1 MGESLSDCADEIPDG
16 FVRDEIMV
24 NTLLELDRVGKTF
37 NLESGKALKVLENIS
52 ISLLEDQVLAL
63 LGPSGSGKSTCLRI
77 MCGLQESSEG
87 QVLRRGQPLEGINSD
102 VSMVFQNF
110 ALFPWETV
118 KRNIEI
124 ALLPLALERED
135 VAQRVRSAIDIVGL
149 EGFEEAYPRELSGGM
164 KQRVGVARALAMER
178 PILFLDEPFSALD
191 VLTSDTLRDEIMKIF
206 LSRKTK
212 TRSMVVVTHNIQ
224 EAVIMADRIL
234 VMGSNP
240 GHIRA
245 EFLNKLPYPRVP
257 DTPAFMELVSKI
269 HGLITE
275 TYIPDAA
282 QVSSPT
288 ARQTKA
294 PTVEVL
300 PDIQITE
307 IVGLVEAIAAEG
319 GAMDVFVL
327 STDIGKDF
335 GHTLYLVKAAELLDL
350 VDTPRQQVL
359 LTKEGRVFARA
370 DVNLR
375 KRMIHE
381 SFGRLM
387 VVQRTTELLKQS
399 ETVRIPVDELK
410 EKLSE
415 WVPNENPDVQVDI
428 LIDWGRYAEYFGYN
442 DNTKSIYLDVGQEV

>member
-1 MGESLSDCADEIPDG
+1 MND
-16 FVRDEIMV
+16 
-24 NTLLELDRVGKTF
+24 TLLELRNVSKTF
-37 NLESGKALKVLENIS
+37 VLESGKALKVLESIN
-52 ISLLEDQVLAL
+52 ISLLDGQVLAL

-77 MCGLQESSEG
+77 MCGLQDATEG
-87 QVLRRGQPLEGINSD
+87 EVFAHAQPLHGINSD
-102 VSMVFQNF
+102 VSMVFQSF
-110 ALFPWETV
+110 ALFPWETI

-124 ALLPLALERED
+124 SLYPLNLERAEID
-135 VAQRVRSAIDIVGL
+135 RRVRAAIDIVGL

-191 VLTSDTLRDEIMKIF
+191 VLTADTLRDEIMKIF

-245 EFLNKLPYPRVP
+245 EFMNTLPYPRVP
-257 DTPAFMELVSKI
+257 DSAPFAELVTKI

-282 QVSSPT
+282 QTVTSAGRP
-288 ARQTKA
+288 KA
-294 PTVEVL
+294 AMVEVL
-300 PDIQITE
+300 PDIQMTE
-307 IVGLVEAIAAEG
+307 IAGLVDAIAAEG
-319 GAMDVFVL
+319 GAVDVFVL
-327 STDIGKDF
+327 ANDIGKDF
-335 GHTLYLVKAAELLDL
+335 GHVLYLVKAAELLNL
-350 VDTPRQQVL
+350 VDTPRQQVV
-359 LTKEGRVFARA
+359 LTREGQVFAKG

-375 KRMIHE
+375 KRMTHDN
-381 SFGRLM
+381 FGRLM
-387 VVQRTTELLKQS
+387 IVQRTTDLLKQS
-399 ETVRIPVDELK
+399 ETVRIPIEELR
-410 EKLSE
+410 EKVGE
-415 WVPNENPDVQVDI
+415 WLPNENPDRVIDV
-428 LIDWGRYAEYFGYN
+428 LISWGRYAEYFGYN